1 MCGVGKFVKRWQ
13 QWDTDHCPRCG
24 QLEDAHHVWV
34 YKANG
39 AKDVWSLALEDVEC
53 LLRKLD
59 TDPTITYLFL
69 THLCGWHLGEE
80 ITYTAPIEL
89 EEVIMEQNNI
99 GWDNFFKGVAFKI
112 LGHQTTKIL

>member
-13 QWDTDHCPRCG
+13 QCDTDHCPRCG
-24 QLEDAHHVWV
+24 QLEDAHHVWG

-39 AKDVWSLALEDVEC
+39 AKVVWSLALEEVEC